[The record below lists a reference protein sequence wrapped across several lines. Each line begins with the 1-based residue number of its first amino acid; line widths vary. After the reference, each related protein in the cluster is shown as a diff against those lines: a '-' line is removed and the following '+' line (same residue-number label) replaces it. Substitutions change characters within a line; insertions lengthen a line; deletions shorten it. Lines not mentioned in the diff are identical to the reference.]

1 MEALEEDSN
10 QTYKEKRPDQMSRD
24 QMSRTNISKSVS
36 HHQRHE
42 KLITKLISIPHPRIL
57 TLLTLLRRFLPPSRL
72 GNWFFKV
79 LLSMRCLIQ
88 RWLSQNLKSSADQ
101 VASTNTLIISS
112 MTSPR
117 TIRTL
122 KLKDQ
127 ESTSVLPLKLDSKV
141 PSSLLTQAW
150 LNSVLNKPLSI

>member
-1 MEALEEDSN
+1 MEEDSN
-10 QTYKEKRPDQMSRD
+10 QTYKEKQPD
-24 QMSRTNISKSVS
+24 QMSRTNTSKLAR
-36 HHQRHE
+36 HHRRHE
-42 KLITKLISIPHPRIL
+42 RLITKLNSIPHPRIL
-57 TLLTLLRRFLPPSRL
+57 TLLTLLKRLLPPRSL
-72 GNWFFKV
+72 GKWYFKV

-127 ESTSVLPLKLDSKV
+127 ELTSSLPLKLNSKV
-141 PSSLLTQAW
+141 PRSLLTQAW